1 MKEVL
6 NYLNPQVNGFLAT
19 INEGFPDVRPFQL
32 QFEENGR
39 FIFCTHSTKNVYHQ
53 LVSYPQV
60 AFSVAAED
68 GTMIRLYG
76 EVKFSEDLTLKQKVL
91 DQQEKLKGIFK
102 EATNPIFKVFY
113 IDHGK
118 VTMINKKLN
127 RLLREIQF

>member
-39 FIFCTHSTKNVYHQ
+39 FIFCTHSTKNVYLQ

-60 AFSVAAED
+60 AFSVTAED

-102 EATNPIFKVFY
+102 EATTPIFQVFY

-118 VTMINKKLN
+118 VTIINKKLN
-127 RLLREIQF
+127 RSLREIQF

>member
-19 INEGFPDVRPFQL
+19 SNEGFPDVRPFQL

-102 EATNPIFKVFY
+102 EATNPIFQVFY

-118 VTMINKKLN
+118 VTIINKKLN
-127 RLLREIQF
+127 RSLREIQF